1 MAESYSTSLKITLI
15 GDGDQAGLWGDT
27 TNTNW
32 NLVEQA
38 ITGVD
43 GISMPSSNTYT
54 LTNLNGTSDDARNM
68 VLVVGGT
75 PTTASTIIAPLVN
88 KFYIITNNT
97 SYNLT
102 MSASGGSVSLVIPPL
117 TTAQCYCD
125 AYNVSGN
132 GTGFYSAQTG
142 SAGNFTIN
150 GNLTVSGNVTETG
163 NFLAAGVLGAY
174 KSASFVGGISNGS
187 GASGTTLN
195 VTAVN
200 SGVIFIGQR
209 ITGTGVSSNTEI
221 TGFVSGSGG
230 TGTYTV
236 NNTQL
241 VAGGTTITGAAG
253 AVTTTPASGDNS
265 VNIATTAFVQS
276 AVGTLGTMAS
286 QNANAVAITGGT
298 VNGTSVGATTP
309 STGAFA
315 GLNGNGVTT
324 LGETTTVVGSG
335 ATGTINYDVITQSVV
350 YYTSNSSAN
359 WTLNIRGNGST
370 TLNSLM
376 AIGETRTL
384 TFISTQGS
392 TGYYNN
398 ALTIDGASVTPK
410 WQGGITPSSGNTS
423 CSDTYTYSI
432 IKTANAT
439 FTALASLTKFA

>member
-1 MAESYSTSLKITLI
+1 MAETYSTSLKITLI

-75 PTTASTIIAPLVN
+75 PTTASTIVAPLVN

-97 SYNLT
+97 IYNLT

-174 KSASFVGGISNGS
+174 KAASFVGGISNGS

-209 ITGTGVSSNTEI
+209 ITGSGVSSNTEV
-221 TGFVSGSGG
+221 TGFGTGSGG

-241 VAGGTTITGAAG
+241 VSGGTSLTGLAG
-253 AVTTTPASGDNS
+253 AVATTPASGDNS

-276 AVGTLGTMAS
+276 TVGTLGTMAS
-286 QNANAVAITGGT
+286 QNANNVNITGGT
-298 VNGTSVGATTP
+298 I
-309 STGAFA
+309 
-315 GLNGNGVTT
+315 
-324 LGETTTVVGSG
+324 SG
-335 ATGTINYDVITQSVV
+335 ATITNGGTGLAA
-350 YYTSNSSAN
+350 NSIAN
-359 WTLNIRGNGST
+359 TGGWGVTPSGT
-370 TLNSLM
+370 TLYFS
-376 AIGETRTL
+376 
-384 TFISTQGS
+384 
-392 TGYYNN
+392 YNN
-398 ALTIDGASVTPK
+398 VNVAKLD
-410 WQGGITPSSGNTS
+410 SSGNLT
-423 CSDTYTYSI
+423 T
-432 IKTANAT
+432 KANVTAYGT
-439 FTALASLTKFA
+439 V

>member
-1 MAESYSTSLKITLI
+1 MAETYSTSLKITLI
-15 GDGDQAGLWGDT
+15 GDGDQAGTWGDT

-68 VLVVGGT
+68 VLVVGGS

-97 SYNLT
+97 NYNLT
-102 MSASGGSVSLVIPPL
+102 MSASGGSVTLTIPPL

-174 KSASFVGGISNGS
+174 KAASFVGGISNGS

-209 ITGTGVSSNTEI
+209 ITGTGVSSNTEV
-221 TGFVSGSGG
+221 TGFLSGSGG

-241 VAGGTTITGAAG
+241 VSGGTTITGAAG
-253 AVTTTPASGDNS
+253 AVATTPASGDNS

-276 AVGTLGTMAS
+276 AVGTLGTIAS
-286 QNANAVAITGGT
+286 QNANAVAITGGSIS
-298 VNGTSVGATTP
+298 GT
-309 STGAFA
+309 TGAFTT
-315 GLNGNGVTT
+315 LNSSGVTS
-324 LGETTTVVGSG
+324 LGETTTISATA
-335 ATGTINYDVITQSVV
+335 ATGTINYDVITQGVL
-350 YYTSNSSAN
+350 YYTTNASAN
-359 WTLNIRGNGST
+359 WTVNFRGNSGT
-370 TLNSLM
+370 ALNTLM
-376 AIGETRTL
+376 AVGETRTV
-384 TFISTQGS
+384 TFLVTQGS
-392 TGYYNN
+392 TAYYNN
-398 ALTIDGASVTPK
+398 AVTVDGASVTPL
-410 WQGGITPSSGNTS
+410 WQNGSAPTAGDASSV
-423 CSDTYTYSI
+423 DVYTYSI

-439 FTALASLTKFA
+439 FTVLASQSQFK

>member
-1 MAESYSTSLKITLI
+1 MAETYSTSLKITLI
-15 GDGDQAGLWGDT
+15 GDGDQAGTWGDT

-43 GISMPSSNTYT
+43 GISMPASNTYT

-68 VLVVGGT
+68 VLVVGGS

-97 SYNLT
+97 NYNLT

-174 KSASFVGGISNGS
+174 KAASFVGGISNGS

-209 ITGTGVSSNTEI
+209 VTGSGISSNTEI

-241 VAGGTTITGAAG
+241 VAPSTTMTGLAG
-253 AVTTTPASGDNS
+253 AVATTPPAGDNS
-265 VNIATTAFVQS
+265 VNIATTAYVVSQITATPAGS
-276 AVGTLGTMAS
+276 ISNPGGWSVTPTGTTLYF
-286 QNANAVAITGGT
+286 NY
-298 VNGTSVGATTP
+298 NGTNVAKLDS
-309 STGAFA
+309 S
-315 GLNGNGVTT
+315 GN
-324 LGETTTVVGSG
+324 LTVK
-335 ATGTINYDVITQSVV
+335 
-350 YYTSNSSAN
+350 
-359 WTLNIRGNGST
+359 
-370 TLNSLM
+370 
-376 AIGETRTL
+376 
-384 TFISTQGS
+384 
-392 TGYYNN
+392 
-398 ALTIDGASVTPK
+398 ASVTSY
-410 WQGGITPSSGNTS
+410 GTV
-423 CSDTYTYSI
+423 
-432 IKTANAT
+432 
-439 FTALASLTKFA
+439 

>member
-1 MAESYSTSLKITLI
+1 
-15 GDGDQAGLWGDT
+15 
-27 TNTNW
+27 
-32 NLVEQA
+32 
-38 ITGVD
+38 
-43 GISMPSSNTYT
+43 
-54 LTNLNGTSDDARNM
+54 
-68 VLVVGGT
+68 
-75 PTTASTIIAPLVN
+75 
-88 KFYIITNNT
+88 
-97 SYNLT
+97 
-102 MSASGGSVSLVIPPL
+102 MSASGGSVSLTIPPL

-195 VTAVN
+195 VSAVN

-265 VNIATTAFVQS
+265 VNIATTNFVNT
-276 AVGTLGTMAS
+276 AITNATGTLGTMS
-286 QNANAVAITGGT
+286 QQNANAVAITGGT
-298 VNGTSVGATTP
+298 IAGTTITT
-309 STGAFA
+309 STV
-315 GLNGNGVTT
+315 NGVT
-324 LGETTTVVGSG
+324 VGSNAQG
-335 ATGTINYDVITQSVV
+335 AKTVSTSTPTG
-350 YYTSNSSAN
+350 
-359 WTLNIRGNGST
+359 GS
-370 TLNSLM
+370 
-376 AIGETRTL
+376 
-384 TFISTQGS
+384 
-392 TGYYNN
+392 
-398 ALTIDGASVTPK
+398 DGDIWYQVS
-410 WQGGITPSSGNTS
+410 
-423 CSDTYTYSI
+423 
-432 IKTANAT
+432 
-439 FTALASLTKFA
+439 

>member
-1 MAESYSTSLKITLI
+1 MAETYSTSLKITLI
-15 GDGDQAGLWGDT
+15 GDGDQAGTWGDT

-68 VLVVGGT
+68 VLVVGGS

-97 SYNLT
+97 NYNLT
-102 MSASGGSVSLVIPPL
+102 MSASGGSVTLTIPPL

-174 KSASFVGGISNGS
+174 KAASFVGGISNGS

-209 ITGTGVSSNTEI
+209 ITGTGVSSNTEV
-221 TGFVSGSGG
+221 TGFLSGSGG

-241 VAGGTTITGAAG
+241 VSGGTTITGAAG
-253 AVTTTPASGDNS
+253 AVATTPASGDNS
-265 VNIATTAFVQS
+265 VNIATTAFVQNV
-276 AVGTLGTMAS
+276 AGNLGTMSS
-286 QNANAVAITGGT
+286 QNANAVAITGGSIS
-298 VNGTSVGATTP
+298 GT
-309 STGAFA
+309 TGAFTS
-315 GLNGNGVTT
+315 LNSSGVTT
-324 LGETTTVVGSG
+324 LGETTTVSATA
-335 ATGTINYDVITQSVV
+335 ATGTVNYDVITQGVL
-350 YYTSNSSAN
+350 YYTTNASAN
-359 WTLNIRGNGST
+359 WTVNFRGNSGT
-370 TLNSLM
+370 ALNTLM
-376 AIGETRTL
+376 AIGETRTV
-384 TFISTQGS
+384 TFLVSQGS
-392 TGYYNN
+392 TAYYNN
-398 ALTIDGASVTPK
+398 AVQVDGSSVTPK
-410 WQGGITPSSGNTS
+410 WQGGSAPTAGNPSSV
-423 CSDTYTYSI
+423 DIYTYSI
-432 IKTANAT
+432 VKTANAT
-439 FTALASLTKFA
+439 FTVFASQTRFA

>member
-1 MAESYSTSLKITLI
+1 MAETYSTSLKITLI

-68 VLVVGGT
+68 VLVVGGS

-97 SYNLT
+97 NYNLT
-102 MSASGGSVSLVIPPL
+102 MSASGGSVTLTIPPL

-174 KSASFVGGISNGS
+174 KAASFVGGISNGS

-195 VTAVN
+195 ITAVN

-209 ITGTGVSSNTEI
+209 ITGTGVSSNTEV

-241 VAGGTTITGAAG
+241 VSGGTTITGAAG
-253 AVTTTPASGDNS
+253 AVATTPASGDNS
-265 VNIATTAFVQS
+265 VNIATTAFVQNV
-276 AVGTLGTMAS
+276 AGNLGTMSS
-286 QNANAVAITGGT
+286 QNANAVAITGGSIS
-298 VNGTSVGATTP
+298 GT
-309 STGAFA
+309 TGAFTS
-315 GLNGNGVTT
+315 LNSSGVTT
-324 LGETTTVVGSG
+324 LGETTTVSATA
-335 ATGTINYDVITQSVV
+335 ATGTVNYDVITQGVL
-350 YYTSNSSAN
+350 YYTTNASAN
-359 WTLNIRGNGST
+359 WTVNFRGNSGT
-370 TLNSLM
+370 ALNTLM
-376 AIGETRTL
+376 AIGETRTV
-384 TFISTQGS
+384 TFLVSQGS
-392 TGYYNN
+392 TAYYNN
-398 ALTIDGASVTPK
+398 AVQVDGSSVTPK
-410 WQGGITPSSGNTS
+410 WQGGSAPTAGNPSSV
-423 CSDTYTYSI
+423 DIYTYSI
-432 IKTANAT
+432 VKTANAT
-439 FTALASLTKFA
+439 FTVFASQTRFA

>member
-1 MAESYSTSLKITLI
+1 MAETYSTSLKITLI
-15 GDGDQAGLWGDT
+15 GDGDQAGTWGDT

-68 VLVVGGT
+68 VLVVGGS

-97 SYNLT
+97 NYNLT
-102 MSASGGSVSLVIPPL
+102 MSASGGSVTLTIPPL

-174 KSASFVGGISNGS
+174 KAASFVGGISNGS

-209 ITGTGVSSNTEI
+209 ITGTGVSSNTEV
-221 TGFVSGSGG
+221 TGFLSGSGG

-241 VAGGTTITGAAG
+241 VSGGTTITGAAG
-253 AVTTTPASGDNS
+253 AVATTPASGDNS
-265 VNIATTAFVQS
+265 VNIATTSFVQS

-286 QNANAVAITGGT
+286 QNANAVAITGGSIS
-298 VNGTSVGATTP
+298 GT
-309 STGAFA
+309 TGAFTT
-315 GLNGNGVTT
+315 LNSSGVTS
-324 LGETTTVVGSG
+324 LGETTTVSATA
-335 ATGTINYDVITQSVV
+335 ATGTINYDVITQGVL
-350 YYTSNSSAN
+350 YYTTNASAN
-359 WTLNIRGNGST
+359 WTVNFRGNSGT
-370 TLNSLM
+370 ALNTLM
-376 AIGETRTL
+376 AVGETRTV
-384 TFISTQGS
+384 TFLVTQGS
-392 TGYYNN
+392 TDYYNN
-398 ALTIDGASVTPK
+398 AVQVDGSSVTPK
-410 WQGGITPSSGNTS
+410 WQGGSAPTAGNPSSI
-423 CSDTYTYSI
+423 DIYTYSI
-432 IKTANAT
+432 IKTGSAA
-439 FTALASLTKFA
+439 FTVLASQTRFA

>member
-15 GDGDQAGLWGDT
+15 GDGDQAGTWGDT

-75 PTTASTIIAPLVN
+75 PTTASTIVAPLVN

-97 SYNLT
+97 NYNLT
-102 MSASGGSVSLVIPPL
+102 MSASGGSVSLVIPAL

-125 AYNVSGN
+125 AYNVSGT

-174 KSASFVGGISNGS
+174 KAASFVGGISNGS

-209 ITGTGVSSNTEI
+209 ITGTGISSNTEV
-221 TGFVSGSGG
+221 TGFGTGSGG

-241 VAGGTTITGAAG
+241 VTPSTSMTGLAG
-253 AVTTTPASGDNS
+253 AVATTPVSGDNS

-276 AVGTLGTMAS
+276 ALSGAFISGMIMMWSGTIATIPSGWLLCNGSNGTPDLRNKFIVGAYEDSAGVAS
-286 QNANAVAITGGT
+286 TTITGSDT
-298 VNGTSVGATTP
+298 Q
-309 STGAFA
+309 TGGSKDAI
-315 GLNGNGVTT
+315 
-324 LGETTTVVGSG
+324 VVSH
-335 ATGTINYDVITQSVV
+335 THT
-350 YYTSNSSAN
+350 
-359 WTLNIRGNGST
+359 
-370 TLNSLM
+370 
-376 AIGETRTL
+376 
-384 TFISTQGS
+384 
-392 TGYYNN
+392 
-398 ALTIDGASVTPK
+398 ASVTDP
-410 WQGGITPSSGNTS
+410 GHTHITTYPYVSANPSGTFDANASGTPHNLFMNTMSTATTGISVSNSTTGSSGTN
-423 CSDTYTYSI
+423 
-432 IKTANAT
+432 ANLVPYY
-439 FTALASLTKFA
+439 ALAFIMKS